1 MKSEKKKSFTF
12 IVINKIYRTGI
23 DTLPIIILSILLGLL
38 LPISGNAE
46 ILKTG
51 NHGGNQIKWQD
62 IKTVEDLWETYPE
75 IMRQLFTSLDYKTDR
90 LKPVEVALNSADTVA
105 AGYALIEYY
114 RNAETA
120 EWLRNM
126 NYDEFGKED
135 RNLANQILN
144 DAYSKEGVTGEI
156 PILDHGGW
164 DWTYTGPENDAEFGY
179 NINRHRFVLPLLRGW
194 YVTDN
199 SKYAEKFDQI
209 IRDWIIHN
217 PLPDEDDLIWEVHR
231 INNSTEL
238 DWRDIGEVVW
248 RDLDTGIR
256 LGESWLEA
264 FFGFQEADSFSPAAR
279 IMMLHSII
287 IQADYLQNY
296 HKNSHNWTT
305 MEMNGLGLAGISFP
319 EIKKSDEWASYA
331 LEVME
336 KEINGQV
343 YPDGVQLEI
352 STKTQWVA
360 LSRFELLVENF
371 RRVGRKVSEGY
382 LDQIEKMYNYIAYS
396 MRPDGHQ
403 PLNNDSD
410 REDVRERILKAAET
424 YDRSDWIYIA
434 TNGEKGTKPEGL
446 ATTVFPWGGMHIMRN
461 NWTKMGHWG
470 FFHTGPYGIG
480 HQHRDLLHL
489 SIHAYGRDLIVD
501 GGRFTHENYFS
512 FDPSVWRGYF
522 RGSFS
527 HNVILV
533 DGAGQ
538 NAGPF
543 YVDKQLKEGVDY
555 VNTQEFDYAKD
566 TFSSGF
572 MDVDG
577 DIDHTRA
584 VMYVK
589 DKYWVVVDHVA
600 TDRSRMIETL
610 WHYAP
615 DVNAVIEENQILSDD
630 AGMGNL
636 RIVPAGNVNWDV
648 EIIKGQTEPY
658 YQGWYSET
666 YGKKEPNPTAI
677 YSTRI
682 ESDTVFAWVLV
693 PADGLV
699 PSVKAEIIDQHLGKV
714 KVHVDGQEPIVVTV
728 PVIDG
733 TPSIK

>member
-1 MKSEKKKSFTF
+1 M
-12 IVINKIYRTGI
+12 INKIYRIGI
-23 DTLPIIILSILLGLL
+23 GAFLIISLTICQGLL
-38 LPISGNAE
+38 LPISGNTA
-46 ILKTG
+46 ILKIENPG
-51 NHGGNQIKWQD
+51 SSQLNWQD
-62 IKTVEDLWETYPE
+62 IKTVEDLWESYPE
-75 IMRQLFTSLDYKTDR
+75 KMRQVFASLDYQNPR
-90 LKPVEVALNSADTVA
+90 LKSVKVALNSADTVA
-105 AGYALIEYY
+105 AGYNLIEYY

-120 EWLRNM
+120 EWLRNKK
-126 NYDEFGKED
+126 YDEFSKED
-135 RNLANQILN
+135 RFLANQILN
-144 DAYSKEGVTGEI
+144 DTYSRRGVTAEI

-164 DWTYTGPENDAEFGY
+164 DWTYIGSENDAEFGY
-179 NINRHRFVLPLLRGW
+179 DINRHRFVLHLLRGW
-194 YVTDN
+194 YATGN
-199 SKYAEKFDQI
+199 RKYAEKFDQI
-209 IRDWIIHN
+209 IRDWIIQN
-217 PLPDEDDLIWEVHR
+217 PLPDKNDLMWEVHR
-231 INNSTEL
+231 TSTSEL

-256 LGESWLEA
+256 MGESWLDA
-264 FFGFQEADSFSPAAR
+264 FFGFQETDSFTPAAR
-279 IMMLHSII
+279 LMMLHSITV
-287 IQADYLQNY
+287 QADYLQNY

-305 MEMNGLGLAGISFP
+305 MEMNGLGLVGISFP
-319 EIKKSDEWASYA
+319 ELKKSDEWASYA

-343 YPDGVQLEI
+343 YTDGVQLEI
-352 STKTQWVA
+352 STNTQWVA
-360 LSRFELLVENF
+360 LKRFELLVENY

-410 REDVRERILKAAET
+410 RQDVRDRILKAAET

-446 ATTVFPWGGMHIMRN
+446 ATTIFPWGGMHVMRN
-461 NWTKMGHWG
+461 SWDKMGHWG

-489 SIHAYGRDLIVD
+489 SIHAYGRDLLVD

-533 DGAGQ
+533 DSAGQ
-538 NAGPF
+538 NAGPL
-543 YVDKQLKEGVDY
+543 YVETPLKEGVDY

-577 DIDHTRA
+577 DVEHTRA
-584 VMYVK
+584 VMYIK
-589 DKYWVVVDHVA
+589 EKYWVVVDHVT
-600 TDRSRMIETL
+600 TDRSRKIEAL

-615 DVNAVIEENQILSDD
+615 DVNAVIEERQIVSRD

-636 RIVPAGNVNWDV
+636 RIVPAGEISWDV
-648 EIIKGQTEPY
+648 EIIKGQTEPH

-677 YSTRI
+677 YTSHI

-693 PADGLV
+693 PANGLV
-699 PSVKAEIIDQHLGKV
+699 PSVKAELIDQHLGKV
-714 KVHVDGQEPIVVTV
+714 KVHVDGQEPVVVTV
-728 PVIDG
+728 PVIGG
-733 TPSIK
+733 TPGLE